1 MQSAPTRSLTFAGG
15 PFSALTQHGSL
26 TVELTKRE
34 ILGRYRGASFG
45 LLWSMISPFLMLA
58 VYSFAFGGILK
69 GRWPQASN
77 AHSSFALILFLGL
90 ITHAFFAECIS
101 RSPTLIVGNVNYV
114 KRVIF
119 PLEILP
125 WPMALSALFHLF
137 TNLLA
142 FMVLQLIL
150 TGGLSW
156 TIVFFPLVIAPLF
169 ILSIGIAWGLA
180 ALGVYFRDISQV
192 TGVLTTALLFTSSAI
207 VPVSAVPANVRWIFE
222 INPLTF
228 IIDQVRAIALWGNFP
243 DWSGLGLYAIAAVV
257 VAYMGYSGFTAT
269 RRGFAD
275 VL

>member
-1 MQSAPTRSLTFAGG
+1 MHSVPTRSLTSVAS
-15 PFSALTQHGSL
+15 PLSALARHGSL

-45 LLWSMISPFLMLA
+45 LLWSLISPFLMLA

-69 GRWPQASN
+69 SRWPQAN
-77 AHSSFALILFLGL
+77 GQHGSFALILFLGL
-90 ITHAFFAECIS
+90 ITHAFFAECINRAPS
-101 RSPTLIVGNVNYV
+101 LVVGNVNYV

-125 WPMALSALFHLF
+125 WPMALF
-137 TNLLA
+137 TNLIA
-142 FMVLQLIL
+142 FIVLQLAL
-150 TGGLSW
+150 TGQLSW
-156 TIVFFPLVIAPLF
+156 MIILFPLIIAPLF
-169 ILSIGIAWGLA
+169 VLALGISWGLA
-180 ALGVYFRDISQV
+180 ALSVYFRDISQV

-207 VPVSAVPANVRWIFE
+207 VPVSAVAPEVRWIFE

-228 IIDQVRAIALWGNFP
+228 IIDQVRAVALWGQLP
-243 DWSGLGLYAIAAVV
+243 DWSGLGLYAVAAVI
-257 VAYMGYSGFTAT
+257 VAYMGFSAFAAT

>member
-1 MQSAPTRSLTFAGG
+1 MHSVPARSLAFVGS
-15 PFSALTQHGSL
+15 PLSALARHGSL

-45 LLWSMISPFLMLA
+45 LLWSLISPFLMLA

-69 GRWPQASN
+69 SRWPQAN
-77 AHSSFALILFLGL
+77 NEHGSFALILFLGL
-90 ITHAFFAECIS
+90 ITHAFFAECIN
-101 RSPTLIVGNVNYV
+101 RAPLLVVGNVNYV

-125 WPMALSALFHLF
+125 WPMVLSALFHLF

-142 FMVLQLIL
+142 FMVLQLAL
-150 TGGLSW
+150 TGQLSW
-156 TIVFFPLVIAPLF
+156 TIILFPLVIAPLF
-169 ILSIGIAWGLA
+169 VLALGVAWGLA
-180 ALGVYFRDISQV
+180 ALGVYFRDISQM
-192 TGVLTTALLFTSSAI
+192 TGVLATALLFTSSAI
-207 VPVSAVPANVRWIFE
+207 VPLSAVGPEVRWIFE

-228 IIDQVRAIALWGNFP
+228 IIDQVRAVALWGQLP
-243 DWSGLGLYAIAAVV
+243 DWSGLGLYAVASVI
-257 VAYMGYSGFTAT
+257 VAYMGFSAFAST

>member
-1 MQSAPTRSLTFAGG
+1 MQSVPTRTLTFVASPLSALARHSSLT
-15 PFSALTQHGSL
+15 T
-26 TVELTKRE
+26 ELTKRE

-45 LLWSMISPFLMLA
+45 LLWSLIGPFLMLA

-69 GRWPQASN
+69 SRWPQAGDQ
-77 AHSSFALILFLGL
+77 HGSFALILFLGL
-90 ITHAFFAECIS
+90 ITHAFFAECIN
-101 RSPTLIVGNVNYV
+101 RAPALVVGNVNYV

-142 FMVLQLIL
+142 FVVLQLAL
-150 TGGLSW
+150 AHQLSW
-156 TIVFFPLVIAPLF
+156 TIVLFPLVVAPLF
-169 ILSIGIAWGLA
+169 VLSLGIAWGLA
-180 ALGVYFRDISQV
+180 ALGVYFRDIAQV

-207 VPVSAVPANVRWIFE
+207 VPVSAVAPEVRWIFQA
-222 INPLTF
+222 NPLTF
-228 IIDQVRAIALWGNFP
+228 IIDQVRAVALWGQLP
-243 DWSGLGLYAIAAVV
+243 DWSGLGLYAVGSVAA
-257 VAYMGYSGFTAT
+257 AYLGYSAFAAT